1 MEKRRGEERRRQA
14 AAQWSVERRQGED
27 RRQPAPVG
35 GSLEL
40 TWMAQNAH
48 SLSLLFRQL
57 EGHLRAAAS
66 ANPAP
71 HLEAADRLRAEIEV
85 RIADLQM
92 GLFSRPLGPPEDAL
106 RDDA

>member
-14 AAQWSVERRQGED
+14 AARWSVERREGGD
-27 RRQPAPVG
+27 RRHAPRPE

-40 TWMAQNAH
+40 AWMAENAH

-57 EGHLRAAAS
+57 EAHLRAAAS
-66 ANPAP
+66 PNPAP
-71 HLEAADRLRAEIEV
+71 HLEAADHVRAEIEL

-92 GLFSRPLGPPEDAL
+92 GLFTRPLGPPQDAL